1 VSGIIAKANTLG
13 CLNSRCVVVNSCASG
28 RICPVDG
35 GMLVRTKNAVI
46 ADAICAVLGVVTS
59 LLSNV
64 RVVLDVKAED
74 QWVNVT
80 VTPEQHQTKDWLCKN
95 IEDAVEN
102 RFLCNG
108 SVRRCVK
115 EEKMGLQ
122 SLGR

>member
-1 VSGIIAKANTLG
+1 
-13 CLNSRCVVVNSCASG
+13 
-28 RICPVDG
+28 
-35 GMLVRTKNAVI
+35 MLVRTKNAVI
-46 ADAICAVLGVVTS
+46 AHAICAVLGVVTS

-64 RVVLDVKAED
+64 GVVLDVKAKD

-102 RFLCNG
+102 RFLRNG
-108 SVRRCVK
+108 SVRRCIK

-122 SLGR
+122 SLGK